1 VKIFS
6 IVGARPQFIKLAPLS
21 SRLKGLHQE
30 VIVHTGQHY
39 DYAMS
44 EQIFNDLGIRKPDIH
59 LGVGSGTHASQTAE
73 MMKGLETA
81 MIGQKPDLVIV
92 FGDTNSTLAGA
103 LTAAKLKIPI
113 VHIEA
118 GLRSFNQDMP
128 EEINRIT
135 TDHISKMLFAPTK
148 TAVANL
154 TNEGLGPVTF
164 LTGDIMVDTM
174 RSSLPVA
181 IQKSQIIGKLKL
193 EGASYNLLTLH
204 RDYNVDH
211 KEVLSAILEQMGRLG
226 EKIVFPVHP
235 RTRKMLP
242 ERTKIS
248 ADILLTEPLGYFDFI
263 TLEHFSGRIITDSG
277 GIQKEA
283 YILKKPCITLRTET
297 EWIETVEEK
306 WNLLLS
312 PADPEMASKI
322 VSFTPPQNQNL
333 VFGEN
338 VTDKMVKMLNTLNK

>member
-1 VKIFS
+1 MKIFS

-21 SRLKGLHQE
+21 SKLKGIHEE

-44 EQIFNDLGIRKPDIH
+44 EQIFQDLGIRKPDIH

-73 MMKGLETA
+73 MMKGLEMA
-81 MIGQKPDLVIV
+81 MMERKPDLVIV
-92 FGDTNSTLAGA
+92 FGDTNSTLAGS

-113 VHIEA
+113 LHIEA
-118 GLRSFNQDMP
+118 GLRSFNKNMP
-128 EEINRIT
+128 EEINRII
-135 TDHISKMLFAPTK
+135 TDHVSKMLFAPTRA
-148 TAVANL
+148 AVQNL
-154 TNEGLGPVTF
+154 ANEGLGKQTF

-174 RSSLPVA
+174 KNTLSIAL
-181 IQKSQIIGKLKL
+181 QKSEIIRNLKL
-193 EGASYNLLTLH
+193 DDFRFNLLTLH
-204 RDYNVDH
+204 RDYNVDS
-211 KEVLSAILEQMGRLG
+211 KEVLSNILDQMGLLG

-242 ERTKIS
+242 GRNKIS
-248 ADILLTEPLGYFDFI
+248 ADILLTESLGYLDFI
-263 TLEHFSGRIITDSG
+263 TLENFSDRIITDSG

-297 EWIETVEEK
+297 EWTETVEEK
-306 WNLLLS
+306 WNLLVS
-312 PADPEMASKI
+312 PFDQEIASKI

-338 VTDKMVKMLNTLNK
+338 VSDKMVKIINSVN